1 MCHNQAGHPSG
12 WAATAPAAQPH
23 GVTAKKDGTVAGQG
37 FPSCQICHGA
47 NFAGGSVNVSCF
59 TCHGVSAPHAPK
71 PWRGSAGSV
80 YTHTDT
86 VEAGNASVCVLCH
99 FPGSTNNPANH
110 PATPAPAGTA
120 PGCFNSTLCH
130 DVGFHPTGWAQATQ
144 HGPVAKQAPSAS
156 GGFAFCQVCH
166 GTGTNFSGGAVGVSC
181 YTCHGVSAPHP
192 SGATW
197 VNSTTPTHRTT
208 DPGNAAV
215 CAYCHRNATP
225 GTPGC
230 FNNTLCHGN

>member
-1 MCHNQAGHPSG
+1 
-12 WAATAPAAQPH
+12 
-23 GVTAKKDGTVAGQG
+23 
-37 FPSCQICHGA
+37 
-47 NFAGGSVNVSCF
+47 
-59 TCHGVSAPHAPK
+59 
-71 PWRGSAGSV
+71 V

-166 GTGTNFSGGAVGVSC
+166 GTNFSGGITGISC
-181 YTCHGVSAPHP
+181 YTCHGVTAPHP
-192 SGATW
+192 SGAIW
-197 VNSTTPTHRTT
+197 VNSTTPTHQTT
-208 DPGNAAV
+208 DLGNASV
-215 CAYCHRNATP
+215 CAPCHFLGSPFNPANLPATP
-225 GTPGC
+225 APAGTPPGC
-230 FNNTLCHGN
+230 FNSTLCH

>member
-23 GVTAKKDGTVAGQG
+23 GDAAKKDGTVSGQG

-166 GTGTNFSGGAVGVSC
+166 GTGTC
-181 YTCHGVSAPHP
+181 
-192 SGATW
+192 
-197 VNSTTPTHRTT
+197 
-208 DPGNAAV
+208 
-215 CAYCHRNATP
+215 
-225 GTPGC
+225 
-230 FNNTLCHGN
+230 LL